1 MSALYL
7 IPVTLG
13 DVEHRRVLPEYN
25 RDVILSIRHFIV
37 ENVRTARR
45 FLKKTEPSIVIDDLV
60 FSELNKHT
68 SPEEV
73 TGYLAP
79 LAKGES
85 VGVISEAGCPAVAD
99 PGADVV
105 AIAQRKGYKVVPLV
119 GPSSILMSV
128 MGSGFNGQS
137 FAFHGYLPIDASQRT
152 NAIKKLEGRIYSEN
166 QTQLFIETPYR
177 NNKLAEELIRTCRPS
192 TKLCIAS
199 NITCEDEYIHTRPVK
214 EWAGK
219 VPDLSKKPTIFLI
232 YKNCNIGQNV
242 VISPQVVLGD
252 NVKVQ
257 NNVSVYTGVTCG
269 DDVFLGPSCV
279 FTNVVNP
286 RSAVSRK
293 DQYLKTYVGKGA
305 SIGANA
311 TIVCGHTIGEYA
323 MIGAGAVVT
332 KDIPPYALVV
342 GNPSHRIGW
351 VSEYGHRLSFNEKG
365 IATCPESNQQY
376 QLRGDIVTRIS

>member
-1 MSALYL
+1 MRASLFL

-13 DVEHRRVLPEYN
+13 DTEHRRVLPEYN

-45 FLKKTEPSIVIDDLV
+45 FLKKVEPGIVIDDLT
-60 FSELNKHT
+60 FYELNKHT
-68 SPEEV
+68 SPEQV
-73 TGYLAP
+73 AAYLAP

-85 VGVISEAGCPAVAD
+85 VGVISEAGCPAIAD

-105 AIAQRKGYKVVPLV
+105 AIAQRKDYPVVPLV
-119 GPSSILMSV
+119 GPSSIL

-137 FAFHGYLPIDASQRT
+137 FAFHGYLPIDASERT
-152 NAIKKLEGRIYSEN
+152 NTIKKLEGRIYSEH

-232 YKNCNIGQNV
+232 YK
-242 VISPQVVLGD
+242 
-252 NVKVQ
+252 
-257 NNVSVYTGVTCG
+257 
-269 DDVFLGPSCV
+269 
-279 FTNVVNP
+279 
-286 RSAVSRK
+286 
-293 DQYLKTYVGKGA
+293 
-305 SIGANA
+305 
-311 TIVCGHTIGEYA
+311 
-323 MIGAGAVVT
+323 
-332 KDIPPYALVV
+332 
-342 GNPSHRIGW
+342 
-351 VSEYGHRLSFNEKG
+351 
-365 IATCPESNQQY
+365 
-376 QLRGDIVTRIS
+376 